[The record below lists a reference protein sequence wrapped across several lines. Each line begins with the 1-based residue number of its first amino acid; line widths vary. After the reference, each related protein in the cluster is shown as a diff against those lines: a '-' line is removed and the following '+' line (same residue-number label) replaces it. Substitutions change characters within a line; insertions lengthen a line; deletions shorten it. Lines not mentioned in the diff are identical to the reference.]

1 MYFTSLKHAVHK
13 DTPVLPSLEK
23 KKIDTFKKKTTLL
36 NSCFTTS
43 DYLLLYQLK
52 HQFATGSFRYSKIA
66 LYNSITTD
74 YCNIERSS
82 PLEKDG
88 SSSAQVPI
96 TIWRNFWSKLSLTC
110 AFVSCPNLISMTL
123 DQVFRD
129 GPGCRWQEF
138 RRPRSNTCPIIFI
151 YIYTRWLHNIMDITL
166 SWPIPRIRICPT
178 AVRHDS
184 KK

>member
-110 AFVSCPNLISMTL
+110 ASQPYIY
-123 DQVFRD
+123 DFR
-129 GPGCRWQEF
+129 PGF
-138 RRPRSNTCPIIFI
+138 PRRPRLPLTRVPPPTIEHLSDYI
-151 YIYTRWLHNIMDITL
+151 YIYLHTMT
-166 SWPIPRIRICPT
+166 T
-178 AVRHDS
+178 
-184 KK
+184 